1 MKKVYSKP
9 EIMFE
14 NFTTS
19 TNIAGNCDI
28 INSNANANAN
38 CSYASAFGNVF
49 VSSPTCEITAP
60 NGEYG
65 NICYHIPHDAMDQ
78 LFTS

>member
-14 NFTTS
+14 CFTVC
-19 TNIAGNCDI
+19 TNIAANCDI
-28 INSNANANAN
+28 INSNPSIKET

-49 VSSPTCEITAP
+49 VSSPPCEITAP
-60 NGEYG
+60 NEEFG
-65 NICYHIPHDAMDQ
+65 NICYHIPQPNMDQ
-78 LFTS
+78 LFGS